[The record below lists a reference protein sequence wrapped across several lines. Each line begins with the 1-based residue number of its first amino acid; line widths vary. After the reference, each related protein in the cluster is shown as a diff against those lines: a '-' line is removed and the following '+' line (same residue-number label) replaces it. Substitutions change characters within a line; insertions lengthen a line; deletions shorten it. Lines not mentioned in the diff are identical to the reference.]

1 MSLILL
7 NFTTSYQISSFM
19 TKIYSIIISLLL
31 VTLYGCNSDEPKFN
45 DATGHLIVHLQQDG
59 DEAIDYSEYSV
70 AIVPERG
77 FIASAPV
84 KDIEWPVEVYVGTY
98 TIAAASPKVSETD
111 TTESWYYGE
120 VKDVRFLKDQTTE
133 VTVSLTLK
141 EYPKIPY
148 SQRIILAE
156 SLFSY
161 LKPSCKIKPVKSYIA
176 FNALSISLIS
186 GVSSLQG

>member
-45 DATGHLIVHLQQDG
+45 DATGHLIVHLQQDR

-77 FIASAPV
+77 FIASAPI

-111 TTESWYYGE
+111 TTESRYYGE
-120 VKDVRFLKDQTTE
+120 V
-133 VTVSLTLK
+133 
-141 EYPKIPY
+141 
-148 SQRIILAE
+148 
-156 SLFSY
+156 
-161 LKPSCKIKPVKSYIA
+161 
-176 FNALSISLIS
+176 
-186 GVSSLQG
+186 